1 MTVKKN
7 IIIISI
13 VLISIFLVVIYWKKT
28 NELCIGCGGCEY
40 EKFTDTIKVE
50 KIVYESDSIDYI
62 NFKSTVNSNLKYQE
76 SSWELSFRIGKD
88 FSEKEIKD
96 TLNKYLITGERITK
110 GACTPYSIKDMKL
123 IKK

>member
-1 MTVKKN
+1 MTTKKN
-7 IIIISI
+7 VIIISI
-13 VLISIFLVVIYWKKT
+13 VLINIFLIVIYCKKT

-50 KIVYESDSIDYI
+50 KIVYKSDSIDYI

-76 SSWELSFRIGKD
+76 DSWELSFRIGKD

-96 TLNKYLITGERITK
+96 TLNKYSITGERITK
-110 GACTPYSIKDMKL
+110 GTCTPYSIKDMKL